1 MLGFVLAPFLIW
13 SIVETIW
20 VGFFFPSVEALKDR
34 SEKGNQI
41 ENRWKYVLNLGLL
54 RATGYK
60 WEILFSSLSGIIILD
75 FYWLILGM
83 AEKFLPS
90 FLYVIVLAASGFVL
104 VSLLFSKGYGI
115 MSKPPSSPLR
125 SMSYLWGGFANPF
138 DKGKASEVLE
148 VVNRVN
154 DNLMNSRGKICT

>member
-1 MLGFVLAPFLIW
+1 M
-13 SIVETIW
+13 

-34 SEKGNQI
+34 SKGEDQI
-41 ENRWKYVLNLGLL
+41 ENRWKYIWNLGLL

-75 FYWLILGM
+75 IYWLILEI
-83 AEKFLPS
+83 ADRFLPS
-90 FLYVIVLAASGFVL
+90 FLYVIVLAAGGFIF

-115 MSKPPSSPLR
+115 MSKPPSSFLR
-125 SMSYLWGGFANPF
+125 SMSYFWGGFMDPF
-138 DKGKASEVLE
+138 DKEKASELLE

-154 DNLMNSRGKICT
+154 DNLMNSRGKSAPRFS